1 MINQR
6 IEMMLPD
13 ETILIAEATEK
24 SDYPSINIYHKD
36 AAGDVDE
43 VVFAEYN
50 PEKEIG
56 RKLMAAAYQNN
67 DDDTRYFKPFHYVF
81 KPTFKDLYQVYKDS
95 EDTEF
100 KLVQDG
106 DFYEIIRS
114 SDNLVIYRDFCCDN
128 DKLKLHIGHEVN
140 LAVYGGE
147 DGIENVSIECL
158 DCNEVLYSVKRKK
171 ALNEIYRMI
180 QPRSLFDVINFASD
194 SEKLMKYGC
203 IGFSKIDFGPDG
215 KGFNSEWTDK
225 NAEMRTDRFAELY
238 NELVNDYLCYN
249 LLKSP
254 ENMLRHCTVSDK
266 LLKIWDG
273 MYVSQVVADDY
284 TFFVVVTPKGTESEA
299 CIYAHSN
306 EILYKQIDPF
316 EFPAP
321 ANVDCEATVS
331 YVKHLDSYKNPR
343 ITYLDDVEDECWNLF
358 KCYAEMVGVKFGD
371 GIDYTIAKEISEK
384 IISLVERTFGV
395 DFPLSKGG

>member
-1 MINQR
+1 
-6 IEMMLPD
+6 
-13 ETILIAEATEK
+13 
-24 SDYPSINIYHKD
+24 
-36 AAGDVDE
+36 
-43 VVFAEYN
+43 
-50 PEKEIG
+50 
-56 RKLMAAAYQNN
+56 
-67 DDDTRYFKPFHYVF
+67 
-81 KPTFKDLYQVYKDS
+81 
-95 EDTEF
+95 
-100 KLVQDG
+100 
-106 DFYEIIRS
+106 
-114 SDNLVIYRDFCCDN
+114 
-128 DKLKLHIGHEVN
+128 
-140 LAVYGGE
+140 
-147 DGIENVSIECL
+147 
-158 DCNEVLYSVKRKK
+158 
-171 ALNEIYRMI
+171 
-180 QPRSLFDVINFASD
+180 
-194 SEKLMKYGC
+194 
-203 IGFSKIDFGPDG
+203 
-215 KGFNSEWTDK
+215 
-225 NAEMRTDRFAELY
+225 MRTDRFAELDH
-238 NELVNDYLCYN
+238 ELVNDYLCYN

-284 TFFVVVTPKGTESEA
+284 TFFVVVTPKGNESEA

-306 EILYKQIDPF
+306 EILYKQIEPF

>member
-6 IEMMLPD
+6 IEMKLPD
-13 ETILIAEATEK
+13 ETFLIAEATEK
-24 SDYPSINIYHKD
+24 SDYPSINVYHRD
-36 AAGDVDE
+36 ATGDVDE

-95 EDTEF
+95 ENNGF
-100 KLVQDG
+100 KLVRNG
-106 DFYEIIRS
+106 DFYEIIRN
-114 SDNLVIYRDFCCDN
+114 SDNLVIYRDFCYDN
-128 DKLKLHIGHEVN
+128 DKLRLHTGHEVT

-147 DGIENVSIECL
+147 NGAENVSIECL
-158 DCNEVLYSVKRKK
+158 DCNEVLYSANRKK
-171 ALNEIYRMI
+171 PLTEVFRMK
-180 QPRSLFDVINFASD
+180 QPRSMFDVISFASD
-194 SEKLMKYGC
+194 NEKIPDYGC
-203 IGFSKIDFGPDG
+203 IGFSKINFSPDA

-225 NAEMRTDRFAELY
+225 NELKRTIAFAGVY

-249 LLKSP
+249 VLKSP
-254 ENMLRHCTVSDK
+254 EDMQKYCAVSEN

-273 MYVSQVVADDY
+273 KFITQIVADDY
-284 TFFVVVTPKGTESEA
+284 TFFVLLIPNGEKSEA
-299 CIYAHSN
+299 EIYAYAN
-306 EILYKQIDPF
+306 EILYKHIEPF

-321 ANVDCEATVS
+321 ANVDCEATAS
-331 YVKHLDSYKNPR
+331 YVKHLDSYKYPR
-343 ITYLDDVEDECWNLF
+343 ITYLDAVEDECWELF
-358 KCYAEMVGVKFGD
+358 KSYAEMVGVKFGD
-371 GIDYTIAKEISEK
+371 GTDYTIAKEISEK